1 MTLRD
6 TYARFLAAPSTDALA
21 ASATLHYIATLTS
34 IHDAPAIIKHLT
46 VQEKLLKKTKQ
57 DILDAVEGNGALSVD
72 VETTIEFSSG
82 GGAYL
87 PGLDDNFVADRTVT
101 FPMVHIV
108 HFDPAGRIT
117 QVRQYWDQG
126 SLLKQIDVIGSRS
139 RNWPIRDGKDQSRLI
154 ATSAAV
160 ATPSLA
166 AASAASSR
174 PSTALSRG
182 VDDVSVASRSRGS
195 TQTATPDP
203 HASLSLFQP
212 RQVSEGESYNAQP
225 IAPRAQSAKPPPRE
239 YSELFVGENA
249 GSPTPAAQKIP
260 VKAGGGKHFK
270 ANRLFDEET
279 EEERVAATPRGIK
292 TDAKKYKH
300 FEFGDGED
308 SRPVRETARPT
319 TKAKSQPSW
328 DFEDFATPS
337 KSDIKTQPQ
346 AVRHFGWS
354 DDDETSP
361 VRRPIVHKA
370 RPMEPHFDF
379 DDDGT
384 PEAQRQQASTKGSKG
399 NKGQGL
405 YEDHVTHTTTQD
417 DSQRGAF
424 QGDQTRALHDVTT
437 VVKNK
442 NRSKDF
448 GAHFDLRDDSPGAHD
463 SARTTKLPRHETRSS
478 MQTHWSTQPDAPED
492 RGINIAGNGMGSRKG
507 TEWSLFDGEAAA
519 EKTKENAKTGVKS
532 TAIKTEGDGMG
543 GRKNAE
549 SFWDF

>member
-34 IHDAPAIIKHLT
+34 IHDAPAIIKHFA

-57 DILDAVEGNGALSVD
+57 AILDAVEGDGALSVD

-108 HFDPAGRIT
+108 HFDRAGRIT

-139 RNWPIRDGKDQSRLI
+139 RNWPIRDGKDQTRLI
-154 ATSAAV
+154 ATSATA
-160 ATPSLA
+160 ATST
-166 AASAASSR
+166 ASSR
-174 PSTALSRG
+174 PSTAVSRG
-182 VDDVSVASRSRGS
+182 ADDVSVASRSRGS
-195 TQTATPDP
+195 TQTATHDP

-212 RQVSEGESYNAQP
+212 RQVSDEASHNAQP

-239 YSELFVGENA
+239 YSELFVGENTGSPSPLVEKIPAKA
-249 GSPTPAAQKIP
+249 GS
-260 VKAGGGKHFK
+260 GKHFK
-270 ANRLFDEET
+270 ASRLFDEET
-279 EEERVAATPRGIK
+279 EEDRIAATPRGIK

-308 SRPVRETARPT
+308 TPAVRETARST
-319 TKAKSQPSW
+319 TKAKSQANW
-328 DFEDFATPS
+328 NFEDFATPS
-337 KSDIKTQPQ
+337 KNDIKTRPQ

-361 VRRPIVHKA
+361 VRRPIVHKP

-379 DDDGT
+379 ADEGT
-384 PEAQRQQASTKGSKG
+384 PEAQRQPVSTKGNLG

-405 YEDHVTHTTTQD
+405 YEDHITHTTD
-417 DSQRGAF
+417 DRHDGAF
-424 QGDQTRALHDVTT
+424 KGDDHRALNDVTT

-448 GAHFDLRDDSPGAHD
+448 GAHFDMRDDSPGANELAH
-463 SARTTKLPRHETRSS
+463 SKLPRHETRSS
-478 MQTHWSTQPDAPED
+478 MNTHWGAHQDSPEN

-507 TEWSLFDGEAAA
+507 TEWSLFDESPT
-519 EKTKENAKTGVKS
+519 KKENSQTAVKN
-532 TAIKTEGDGMG
+532 TTIKTEGDGMG